1 MKSQVLKWVESSTF
15 SNFIMVVI
23 LLNAATLGVETIR
36 SLSDSTVNILH
47 LFDKIC
53 LAIFIIEILM
63 KLYVYGLSFFKKPW
77 CVFDFLIV
85 GVTLIPSTGN
95 LSVLRGLRV
104 LRVLRLISA
113 VPQLRV
119 VVNAFLDSIPGV
131 SAVALLFSVIF
142 YVFSVMSTQMFGVE
156 FPNYFGSLT
165 SSMFTLFQLMTLEN
179 WAAIVKDVM
188 AVYSWAGAYF
198 IVYILIS
205 TFVLLN
211 MVIAVVVKVM
221 EGQELDPHTETL
233 NEISKRLEKI
243 EKKLK

>member
-1 MKSQVLKWVESSTF
+1 MKSQVLKWVESSIF
-15 SNFIMVVI
+15 RNFIMVII
-23 LLNAATLGVETIR
+23 LLNAATLGIETVH
-36 SLSDSTVNILH
+36 SLSDTIMELLH

-53 LAIFIIEILM
+53 LAIFIVEILM
-63 KLYVYGLSFFKKPW
+63 KLYVYGLTFFKKPW

-85 GVTLIPSTGN
+85 GVTLIPNTGN

-113 VPQLRV
+113 IPQLRI
-119 VVNAFLDSIPGV
+119 VVNAFLDSLPGV
-131 SAVALLFSVIF
+131 GAVAMLFSVIF
-142 YVFSVMSTQMFGVE
+142 YVFSVMSTQIFGAE
-156 FPNYFGSLT
+156 FPAYFGSLT
-165 SSMFTLFQLMTLEN
+165 TSMFTLFQLMTLEN
-179 WAAIVKDVM
+179 WASIVKEVM
-188 AVYSWAGAYF
+188 AVYSWAGAFF
-198 IVYILIS
+198 IVYILIA

-233 NEISKRLEKI
+233 NEISKRLAKI